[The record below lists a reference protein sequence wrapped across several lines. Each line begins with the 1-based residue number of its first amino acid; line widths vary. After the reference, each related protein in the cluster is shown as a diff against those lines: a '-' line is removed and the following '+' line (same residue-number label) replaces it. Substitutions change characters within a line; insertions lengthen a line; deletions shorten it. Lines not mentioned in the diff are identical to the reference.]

1 MGPVNDKSGLYLN
14 ALVIFD
20 KIGVLVS

>member
-20 KIGVLVS
+20 KLGVLVS